1 MSKLIILILILTNLI
16 LIYLLNKKKIKKKI
30 FKSKL
35 TQASVQDLHEVFQTV
50 KISSN
55 LKGPKKE
62 SIIKS
67 FLEKLRYPK
76 KLLLVF

>member
-16 LIYLLNKKKIKKKI
+16 LIYLLNKKKI